1 MCEAWVRGLVYV
13 PEVRVLITT
22 QPAYGHLHP
31 LVPVARALRDAGHD
45 VVFASSAS
53 FQPQLIATGLRSV
66 TAGLDWLESEMEVA
80 FPEMIG
86 HVQAGTTKPFV
97 IGEVF
102 CHRTARQMAAD
113 IIQLAETWRPD
124 VVMREYAEFGGG
136 IAAAA
141 LGVPCVL
148 HGVGLWLNIEELV
161 KGGGTNLRTVA
172 AEAGVVDDD
181 LGWID
186 GDLYLDPCPPF
197 LQAPSQRHYPAAS
210 QLIRPVPFDTTTGP
224 DALPAWVDDLQGD
237 RPVIYV
243 GLGTVMN
250 RRGTTLEVILDDL
263 VELDAE
269 LIVTTGPGRR
279 PEDLGPQPAHVHVE
293 QYLPLT
299 QLLPHCHLVVCH
311 AGWGTVIGALAHGIP
326 LVCVPISAD
335 GFMNAESCEASGIGR
350 SIPAREL
357 QRGLIRDAARVIL
370 EQSSYRDAAER
381 ARAQIADMPHPN
393 QVVHAIE
400 DLP

>member
-1 MCEAWVRGLVYV
+1 M
-13 PEVRVLITT
+13 
-22 QPAYGHLHP
+22 
-31 LVPVARALRDAGHD
+31 
-45 VVFASSAS
+45 FASSAS
-53 FQPQLIATGLRSV
+53 FQPQLVATGLRSV
-66 TAGLDWLESEMEVA
+66 TAGLDWLESEMEAA

-102 CHRTARQMAAD
+102 CHRTARRMAAD

-161 KGGGTNLRTVA
+161 KGGGTNLRAVA
-172 AEAGVVDDD
+172 AEVGVVDVD

-197 LQAPSQRHYPAAS
+197 LQAPSERPYPSAS
-210 QLIRPVPFDTTTGP
+210 QLIRPVPFDTTAGP
-224 DALPAWVDDLQGD
+224 DALPSWVDGLSGE

-250 RRGTTLEVILDDL
+250 RRGATLELILDDL

-269 LIVTTGPGRR
+269 VIVTTGPGRQ

-311 AGWGTVIGALAHGIP
+311 AGWGTVIGALTHGIP

-335 GFMNAESCEASGIGR
+335 GFMNGDSCEASGIGR

-357 QRGLIRDAARVIL
+357 QPGLITDAARDVL
-370 EQSSYRDAAER
+370 EEPSYREAAGR
-381 ARAQIADMPHPN
+381 AQAQIADMPHPN
-393 QVVHAIE
+393 QVVSAIA